1 MRKPYVV
8 TISSEKGGV
17 GKTTLAI
24 NLAVYLKALNEDL
37 PLTLFSF
44 DNHFSV
50 ERLFRIGKQGD
61 RGDVS
66 GLFTGRLPEELL
78 ELGEYGVQ
86 FIPSCRRLD
95 ELPEV
100 REAAADRVAR
110 SLAASHLG
118 GIVIIDTRPTL
129 DILTR
134 NALCAAD
141 LVLIPVKD
149 TPSLENCRNLYDFC
163 QSQGIPKKAL
173 RLLPCLIDSRIRFK
187 GPFAD
192 AYQLLK
198 AYAINRGYRC
208 MEGFISK
215 SPKVESL
222 NTNPEGRIYPIL
234 THGRGTNVHRQFAH
248 LARQIMLAAKGC
260 ETYRVDSIR
269 QQQLRQ
275 RDKEHALRQRLENLL
290 PNCLVCD
297 RLLEVPPDG
306 ERDFFYGETAD
317 GRICGYLEE
326 NCFTD
331 LVFRHFYQT
340 RRQVDNDN
348 PLREL
353 FRESSERSY
362 FVLRLNQEET
372 DGSGLQFC
380 FYRFDEQGLEISRKS
395 FELKTFENRF
405 LSREKTRLFRLME
418 RAGLLDNPSTKDF
431 LLIRRMRG
439 LIAGEALPES
449 HYAAFR
455 QVMNEVAARLPKNLP
470 PSSALADLSGTAAV
484 HQP

>member
-50 ERLFRIGKQGD
+50 ERLFRIGKKGGN
-61 RGDVS
+61 GDVG
-66 GLFTGRLPEELL
+66 GLFTGRRPEDLL

-86 FIPSCRRLD
+86 FIPSSRRLE
-95 ELPEV
+95 ELAEV
-100 REAAADRVAR
+100 REAGPDRVAR
-110 SLAASHLG
+110 SLAASDLE

-173 RLLPCLIDSRIRFK
+173 RLLPCLIDSRIRYK
-187 GPFAD
+187 GPFTD

-208 MEGFISK
+208 MEGFIAK

-222 NTNPEGRIYPIL
+222 NTNPEGRVYPIL

-260 ETYRVDSIR
+260 ETYRVDYIR
-269 QQQLRQ
+269 QQQNRQ
-275 RDKEHALRQRLENLL
+275 REKEQFLRQRLENLL
-290 PNCLVCD
+290 PDCLVCD
-297 RLLEVPPDG
+297 RSLEEPPREQQG
-306 ERDFFYGETAD
+306 LFYGETAD
-317 GRICGYLEE
+317 GRVCGYLEE

-331 LVFRHFYQT
+331 LVFRYFYRTQKE
-340 RRQVDNDN
+340 VGGGN

-362 FVLRLNQEET
+362 FALRLNRGET
-372 DGSGLQFC
+372 DTAKLELC
-380 FYRFDEQGLEISRKS
+380 FHRFDEQGLEVSRKNI
-395 FELKTFENRF
+395 ELKTFENRF
-405 LSREKTRLFRLME
+405 LGREKTPLFRLVE
-418 RAGLLDNPSTKDF
+418 KAGLLENVSADEF
-431 LLIRRMRG
+431 LLIRRMQG
-439 LIAGEALPES
+439 ATAEEAFPETQ
-449 HYAAFR
+449 YAAFR
-455 QVMNEVAARLPKNLP
+455 RIMGQVATRLPKD
-470 PSSALADLSGTAAV
+470 PSPSPSLADLSDAAAV